1 MPMPPASYE
10 NCKKKMTIKMN
21 KIFAFIIL
29 NLSGYC
35 ALAMGLPKAEIL
47 WQHFFPFDN
56 ISFSYKKESA
66 TKGEKIEKNYFLI
79 FDRLNRSY
87 KLVSRKDNLELSYS
101 NNKITSLQDR
111 KYGVIK
117 NDFGIMDF
125 PSVLNAWVD
134 PYADYNLRFSVQDTK
149 KLKLYE
155 DGNYIVI
162 NHANT
167 KIYFTKND
175 YQLAIVEEYIEDR
188 TADNN
193 EPYSY
198 LFKKYTFN
206 KFYNLNGTN
215 FPLSIKEEI
224 YGADGNIVVTNDYT
238 IDEKSIRIN
247 DNFNSSTAI
256 SFPEGTIVWNMITNA
271 RYIHTGIDGSTTK
284 EEAIERLLD
293 DAMKSPNKHEDEN
306 KLIKDK

>member
-1 MPMPPASYE
+1 MPVPPTQIR
-10 NCKKKMTIKMN
+10 NVKMVAIEMN
-21 KIFAFIIL
+21 KILVFIIL

-35 ALAMGLPKAEIL
+35 ALAIGGPKAEIL

-56 ISFSYKKESA
+56 ISFSYKKESL
-66 TKGEKIEKNYFLI
+66 TKNEKIKKNYFLI
-79 FDRLNRSY
+79 FDRLSRSY
-87 KLVSRKDNLELSYS
+87 KLISRKDNFELSYS
-101 NNKITSLQDR
+101 NNKITTLQDS

-125 PSVLNAWVD
+125 PSVLNAWID
-134 PYADYNLRFSVQDTK
+134 PYADYSLRFSVQDTK
-149 KLKLYE
+149 ELKLLG

-175 YQLAIVEEYIEDR
+175 YQLAIVEEYIKDK
-188 TADNN
+188 TSDNN
-193 EPYSY
+193 KPYSY

-206 KFYNLNGTN
+206 KFYNLSGTN

-224 YGADGNIVVTNDYT
+224 YGADRSIVATNDYT

-247 DNFNSSTAI
+247 DDFNSSTTI

-271 RYIHTGIDGSTTK
+271 RYIHTGISSSTTK

-293 DAMKSPNKHEDEN
+293 GAIKNPNKYEEEN
-306 KLIKDK
+306 KPIKHK